1 LTFPQDKTPKREAV
15 LERDQLTLEFFD
27 TLESSHFNGLVQ
39 WSGKAHERRP
49 QIVGAEARGEKSSKG
64 HKAERGSAG
73 GVG

>member
-49 QIVGAEARGEKSSKG
+49 
-64 HKAERGSAG
+64 
-73 GVG
+73 